1 MNAGRAQSRAVS
13 AVSMVAAL
21 AVAPSL
27 VARATSIGRVHAVR
41 SQAFHPAD
49 AALVLGARV
58 WPDGRP
64 SLFLRQRVEVGVH
77 LYRRGLV
84 SRVVVSGSGHNR
96 EGLDE
101 TAVMARVVEEA
112 GVPFDAIDID
122 AHGHDTYTSALRARD
137 VLGLSSVIVASQ
149 EFHLPRAVWLC
160 RQVGLEAQGAY
171 PPVLLREHTALGYV
185 REVPATFKAMAEAW
199 ADSEPLTRVA
209 EWIRPQSRA

>member
-1 MNAGRAQSRAVS
+1 MTTAATLGARSL
-13 AVSMVAAL
+13 VAMASLAL
-21 AVAPSL
+21 VPTA
-27 VARATSIGRVHAVR
+27 VARATSIGRLHKAGSDDFV
-41 SQAFHPAD
+41 PAE

-64 SLFLRQRVEVGVH
+64 SMFLGQRIAVGVS

-84 SRVVVSGSGHNR
+84 PRIVVSGAGRNR

-112 GVPFDAIDID
+112 GVPFDAITID
-122 AHGHDTYTSALRARD
+122 PHGVDTYASALGARRD
-137 VLGLSSVIVASQ
+137 LGLSSVIVATQ

-171 PPVLLREHTALGYV
+171 PPVLLREHTAMGYV
-185 REVPATFKAMAEAW
+185 REVPATWKAALDIARERIA
-199 ADSEPLTRVA
+199 PVA
-209 EWIRPQSRA
+209 P